1 MSALSSLAAPCNH
14 LPARLIPLSHSGP
27 LKTQQGMGVWLG
39 WVCEAAISIH
49 ALISSLT
56 VPLLSRSG
64 VNY

>member
-49 ALISSLT
+49 APISS
-56 VPLLSRSG
+56 
-64 VNY
+64 